1 MAKLPRD
8 KEGAMLKKRTRKTTP
23 QPENGAHADGNG
35 AHADGNGALTP
46 FVAVSPEASSN
57 KQVSSNV
64 EERIR
69 LRAYQL
75 YLERGG
81 NGGSPE
87 QDWFRALKEIR
98 GRGSAA

>member
-8 KEGAMLKKRTRKTTP
+8 KEGATLKKSTRKTTP
-23 QPENGAHADGNG
+23 QPGNG
-35 AHADGNGALTP
+35 AHADGNGALTSR
-46 FVAVSPEASSN
+46 VAVSPEATSN
-57 KQVSSNV
+57 KQVLSNV

-87 QDWFRALKEIR
+87 QDWFRAQEEIR
-98 GRGSAA
+98 GRGNAA

>member
-8 KEGAMLKKRTRKTTP
+8 KEGTTLKKSTRRTTP
-23 QPENGAHADGNG
+23 QPENGVHADGKG
-35 AHADGNGALTP
+35 GSP
-46 FVAVSPEASSN
+46 SVVAVLPEATSN

-87 QDWFRALKEIR
+87 QDWFRAQEEIR
-98 GRGSAA
+98 GRGNAA